1 MVKILQQDTLL
12 QNLLYI
18 NEKKPSVV
26 KNEIVIAKAKQ
37 EIQTIKTPTYPDQ
50 NI

>member
-1 MVKILQQDTLL
+1 MVKILQQDALL

-26 KNEIVIAKAKQ
+26 KNEIVILKAKQ
-37 EIQTIKTPTYPDQ
+37 EIQTNTTPTYSD
-50 NI
+50 